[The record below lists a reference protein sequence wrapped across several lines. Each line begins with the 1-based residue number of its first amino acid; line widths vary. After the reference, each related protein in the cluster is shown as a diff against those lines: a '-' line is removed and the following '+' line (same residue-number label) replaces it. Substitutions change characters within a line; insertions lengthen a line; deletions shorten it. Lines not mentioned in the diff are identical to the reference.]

1 MTRATVDAEVLIAG
15 GGLAAQRC
23 CETLR
28 RGGFDGRIV
37 VLCDEP
43 RAPYDRPALSKAVL
57 MGEREV
63 GTLAYR
69 EPRWYQE
76 HEIELLLGTAAR
88 ELDATA
94 HVVELQDG
102 SRVRYGQLLIAT
114 GSRPRPL
121 ALFGSSERVHELRT
135 AADAQALRD
144 TLASGSGELAV
155 IGAGLIGLKVAS
167 AARALGM
174 TVTVIEAAPTPLAR
188 ALPPALGLWIAG
200 LHREH
205 GVEVRLA
212 SAVESVEH
220 GSHEVRMKLGDGSQV
235 TAETVLL
242 AVGTVPAT
250 QWLTGSGLGPGA
262 IHVDAGGRTPLPD
275 IYAAG
280 DAACYPGPHPQQRIP
295 TQHWEAAARQG
306 TIVARSLLGQ
316 EPLPAPPS
324 MFWSDQHGRRI
335 QLVGHS
341 PDGCDV
347 EFDGDPGAS
356 EFIAWL
362 THAELPPA
370 AMLVNRPDA
379 LPQARA
385 LIAAS
390 LPDKPTTRRS
400 K

>member
-1 MTRATVDAEVLIAG
+1 MMRTAVDADVLIAG

-28 RGGFDGRIV
+28 RGGFNGRIV

-57 MGEREV
+57 LGEREV
-63 GTLAYR
+63 STLAYR
-69 EPRWYQE
+69 EPRWYEE

-88 ELDATA
+88 ALDATA

-114 GSRPRPL
+114 GSRPRPSP
-121 ALFGSSERVHELRT
+121 LFGSSERVHELRT

-144 TLASGSGELAV
+144 TFASSSGELAV
-155 IGAGLIGLKVAS
+155 IGAGLIGLEVAS

-174 TVTVIEAAPTPLAR
+174 KVTVIEAAPTPLAR

-205 GVEVRLA
+205 GVDVRLA
-212 SAVESVEH
+212 TAVEAVEH
-220 GSHEVRMKLGDGSQV
+220 GPHDVQMKLSDGSQV

-250 QWLTGSGLGPGA
+250 EWLTSSGLGPGA
-262 IHVDAGGRTPLPD
+262 IHVDAGGRTQLPD
-275 IYAAG
+275 VYAAG
-280 DAACYPGPHPQQRIP
+280 DAACYPGSHPEQRVP

-306 TIVARSLLGQ
+306 ATAARSLLGQ

-341 PDGCDV
+341 PDGCHV
-347 EFDGDPGAS
+347 ELDGDPAAS
-356 EFIAWL
+356 DFIAWL
-362 THAELPPA
+362 THTELPPA

-385 LIAAS
+385 RIAAS
-390 LPDKPTTRRS
+390 HPN
-400 K
+400 

>member
-1 MTRATVDAEVLIAG
+1 MTRGAVDADVLIAG

-28 RGGFDGRIV
+28 RGGFEGRIV

-43 RAPYDRPALSKAVL
+43 RSPYDRPALSKAVL

-63 GTLAYR
+63 STLAYR
-69 EPRWYQE
+69 EASWYEE

-94 HVVELQDG
+94 HAVELEDG
-102 SRVRYGQLLIAT
+102 SRLRYGQLLIAT

-121 ALFGSSERVHELRT
+121 PMFGESERVHELRT
-135 AADAQALRD
+135 AADAQALRA
-144 TLASGSGELAV
+144 TLANGSGDLAV
-155 IGAGLIGLKVAS
+155 VGAGLIGLEVAS
-167 AARALGM
+167 AARALGL

-188 ALPPALGLWIAG
+188 ALPPALGLWVAG

-205 GVEVRLA
+205 GVDVRLGT
-212 SAVESVEH
+212 AVEGVEH
-220 GSHEVRMKLGDGSQV
+220 GANEVSMKLSDGSQV
-235 TAETVLL
+235 TAERVLL

-250 QWLTGSGLGPGA
+250 EWLASSGLGPGA
-262 IHVDAGGRTPLPD
+262 IHVDAGGRTQLPD
-275 IYAAG
+275 VYAAG
-280 DAACYPGPHPQQRIP
+280 DAACYPGPHPEQRIP

-306 TIVARSLLGQ
+306 ATVARSLLGQ
-316 EPLPAPPS
+316 EPLPSPPS

-335 QLVGHS
+335 QLVGHA

-347 EFDGDPGAS
+347 EFDGDPADTN
-356 EFIAWL
+356 FIAWL
-362 THAELPPA
+362 THTELPPA
-370 AMLVNRPDA
+370 AMLVNRPDG

-385 LIAAS
+385 RIAAS
-390 LPDKPTTRRS
+390 HPD
-400 K
+400 

>member
-1 MTRATVDAEVLIAG
+1 MSAAVDVDVLIAG

-57 MGEREV
+57 LGEREV

-69 EPRWYQE
+69 APRWYEE
-76 HEIELLLGTAAR
+76 HEIALLLGAAAR

-94 HVVELQDG
+94 HLVELDDG
-102 SRVRYGQLLIAT
+102 SHVRYGQLLIAT

-121 ALFGSSERVHELRT
+121 PLFDSSSERVHELRT
-135 AADAQALRD
+135 AADAQTLHD
-144 TLASGSGELAV
+144 TLASGAGELAV
-155 IGAGLIGLKVAS
+155 IGAGLVGLEVAS
-167 AARALGM
+167 VARALGV

-188 ALPPALGLWIAG
+188 VLPPVLGLWIAR

-205 GVEVRLA
+205 GVDVRLA
-212 SAVESVEH
+212 TAVEGVEYGPH
-220 GSHEVRMKLGDGSQV
+220 DVHMKLSDGSQV

-250 QWLTGSGLGPGA
+250 EWLTSSGLGPGA
-262 IHVDAGGRTPLPD
+262 IRADASGRTQLPD
-275 IYAAG
+275 VYAAG
-280 DAACYPGPHPQQRIP
+280 DAACYPGPHPGHRIP
-295 TQHWEAAARQG
+295 SQHWEAAARQG
-306 TIVARSLLGQ
+306 ATVARSLLGQ

-324 MFWSDQHGRRI
+324 MFWSDQHGHRI

-341 PDGCDV
+341 PDGCHV
-347 EFDGDPGAS
+347 ELDGDPAVS
-356 EFIAWL
+356 DFIAWL
-362 THAELPPA
+362 THPELPPA
-370 AMLVNRPDA
+370 AMLVNRPDV
-379 LPQARA
+379 LPHARA
-385 LIAAS
+385 RIAAS
-390 LPDKPTTRRS
+390 HPS
-400 K
+400 

>member
-1 MTRATVDAEVLIAG
+1 MTRAEVDADVLIAG

-43 RAPYDRPALSKAVL
+43 RSPYDRPALSKAVL

-63 GTLAYR
+63 STLAYR
-69 EPRWYQE
+69 EPHWYEE

-94 HVVELQDG
+94 HVVELKDG
-102 SRVRYGQLLIAT
+102 SRVRYGRLLIAT

-121 ALFGSSERVHELRT
+121 PMFGVSERVHELRT
-135 AADAQALRD
+135 AADAQALRGK
-144 TLASGSGELAV
+144 LASGSGELTV
-155 IGAGLIGLKVAS
+155 VGAGLVGLEVAS
-167 AARALGM
+167 AAKTLGLN
-174 TVTVIEAAPTPLAR
+174 VTVIEAAPTPLAR

-200 LHREH
+200 LHRER
-205 GVEVRLA
+205 GVDVRLA
-212 SAVESVEH
+212 TAVEGVEH
-220 GSHEVRMKLGDGSQV
+220 GSQEVRMKLSDGSQV
-235 TAETVLL
+235 SAETVLL

-250 QWLTGSGLGPGA
+250 EWLASSGLGPGA
-262 IHVDAGGRTPLPD
+262 IHVDAGGRTDRPD
-275 IYAAG
+275 VYAAG
-280 DAACYPGPHPQQRIP
+280 DAACYPGPHPEQRIP

-306 TIVARSLLGQ
+306 QTVARSLLGQ
-316 EPLPAPPS
+316 EPLPSPAS

-335 QLVGHS
+335 QLVGHA
-341 PDGCDV
+341 PDGCEV
-347 EFDGDPGAS
+347 EFDGDPADTD
-356 EFIAWL
+356 FIAWL
-362 THAELPPA
+362 THTELPPA

-385 LIAAS
+385 RIAAS
-390 LPDKPTTRRS
+390 NPD
-400 K
+400 

>member
-1 MTRATVDAEVLIAG
+1 MTHTVVDADVLIAG

-37 VLCDEP
+37 VLCEEP

-57 MGEREV
+57 MGELEV

-69 EPRWYQE
+69 EPRWYGE

-88 ELDATA
+88 ELDATV

-102 SRVRYGQLLIAT
+102 SHLRYRHLLIAT

-121 ALFGSSERVHELRT
+121 PMFSSNDRVHELRT
-135 AADAQALRD
+135 AADAQRLRA

-155 IGAGLIGLKVAS
+155 IGAGLIGLEVAS
-167 AARALGM
+167 AAGALGL

-205 GVEVRLA
+205 GVDVRLA
-212 SAVESVEH
+212 TAVEGVEH
-220 GSHEVRMKLGDGSQV
+220 GSYETRMKLSDGSRV
-235 TAETVLL
+235 VAETVLL

-250 QWLTGSGLGPGA
+250 QWLASSGLGPGA
-262 IHVDAGGRTPLPD
+262 IHVDAGGRTQLPD
-275 IYAAG
+275 VYAAG
-280 DAACYPGPHPQQRIP
+280 DVACYPGPHPEQRIP

-306 TIVARSLLGQ
+306 TTVARSLLGQ
-316 EPLPAPPS
+316 EPLHSPPP

-335 QLVGHS
+335 QLVGHA
-341 PDGCDV
+341 PGGCEV
-347 EFDGDPGAS
+347 ELDGDPAAS
-356 EFIAWL
+356 SFIAWL
-362 THAELPPA
+362 THTELPPA

-385 LIAAS
+385 WIAAS
-390 LPDKPTTRRS
+390 HP
-400 K
+400 

>member
-1 MTRATVDAEVLIAG
+1 MRAAVDADVLIAG

-43 RAPYDRPALSKAVL
+43 RSPYDRPALSKAVL

-63 GTLAYR
+63 STLAYR
-69 EPRWYQE
+69 EPRWYDE

-94 HVVELQDG
+94 HLVELQDG
-102 SRVRYGQLLIAT
+102 SCLRYGQLLIAT

-121 ALFGSSERVHELRT
+121 PLFGESERVHELRT
-135 AADAQALRD
+135 AADAQRLRA
-144 TLASGSGELAV
+144 TLASGSGGLAV
-155 IGAGLIGLKVAS
+155 IGAGLIGLEVAS
-167 AARALGM
+167 AARALGLD
-174 TVTVIEAAPTPLAR
+174 VIVIEAAPTPLAR
-188 ALPPALGLWIAG
+188 ALPRALGVWIAW

-205 GVEVRLA
+205 GVDMRLA
-212 SAVESVEH
+212 TAVAGVVH
-220 GSHEVRMKLGDGSQV
+220 GPHDVRMKLSDGSQV
-235 TAETVLL
+235 TAARILL

-250 QWLTGSGLGPGA
+250 EWLASSGLGPGA
-262 IHVDAGGRTPLPD
+262 IHVDEGGRTDLPD
-275 IYAAG
+275 VYAAG
-280 DAACYPGPHPQQRIP
+280 DAACYPGPNPQQRIP

-306 TIVARSLLGQ
+306 ATVARLLLGL
-316 EPLPAPPS
+316 EPLPAPPP

-335 QLVGHS
+335 QLVGHV
-341 PDGCDV
+341 PDSCEV
-347 EFDGDPGAS
+347 ELDGDPAAS
-356 EFIAWL
+356 DFIAWL
-362 THAELPPA
+362 THTELPPA

-385 LIAAS
+385 RIAAS
-390 LPDKPTTRRS
+390 HPHPTTRRS
-400 K
+400 R